1 MGFYPLPLTAQTE
14 AAAAALEQQ
23 EKRRGEHEG
32 TYSRSPYFYLFTSRE
47 LCDMSQC
54 IEVQMKGVSRYRML
68 HKSNVHTDNADARY
82 SLLL

>member
-32 TYSRSPYFYLFTSRE
+32 TYSRFP
-47 LCDMSQC
+47 
-54 IEVQMKGVSRYRML
+54 
-68 HKSNVHTDNADARY
+68 
-82 SLLL
+82 LLLPFYQSRAVWYEPMYRGTDEGGF